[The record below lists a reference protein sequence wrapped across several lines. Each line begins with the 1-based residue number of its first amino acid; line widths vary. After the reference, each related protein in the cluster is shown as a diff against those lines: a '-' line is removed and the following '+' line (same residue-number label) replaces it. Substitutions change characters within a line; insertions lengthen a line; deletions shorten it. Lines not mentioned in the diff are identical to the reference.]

1 MNLSMLITGG
11 VALGAIISPLLTT
24 IANKVYEYRI
34 RKFNFEKQSLQN
46 ELKSKKTEYSDLKL
60 AVENYIDSIN
70 RVIVTEH
77 NKNEVS
83 KYSNGSNVHEPYSQ
97 EMNNFMNCT
106 LKLRLLINDPEILK
120 QISRVS
126 HSIRAIDEN
135 SDYLNNLVSLLNK
148 LISDKAS
155 EIEKFNGELRRL
167 LK

>member
-1 MNLSMLITGG
+1 MNLSMMITSGI
-11 VALGAIISPLLTT
+11 ALGAIVSPLFTT
-24 IANKVYEYRI
+24 LVNKIFETRA
-34 RKFNFEKQSLQN
+34 RKFNLKKQSLQN
-46 ELKSKKTEYSDLKL
+46 ELKSKKTEYSDLKF
-60 AVENYIDSIN
+60 AIENYIDSIN

-77 NKNEVS
+77 NKNEAL
-83 KYSNGSNVHEPYSQ
+83 KFNNTNVHKPYSQ
-97 EMNNFMNCT
+97 EMNNFMDCT
-106 LKLRLLINDPEILK
+106 YKLRLLINDPEILK

>member
-46 ELKSKKTEYSDLKL
+46 ELKSKKAEYSDLKF
-60 AVENYIDSIN
+60 AIENYIDSIN

-77 NKNEVS
+77 NKKDIS
-83 KYSNGSNVHEPYSQ
+83 KYVYEPYSQ

-106 LKLRLLINDPEILK
+106 LRLRLLINDPEILK
-120 QISRVS
+120 QIYRVS
-126 HSIRAIDEN
+126 LSIRAMDE
-135 SDYLNNLVSLLNK
+135 SSKLLNSLLALLNQ

-155 EIEKFNGELRRL
+155 EIRTFNEELRRL

>member
-24 IANKVYEYRI
+24 IVNKIYEYRI
-34 RKFNFEKQSLQN
+34 RKFNFKKQLLQK
-46 ELKSKKTEYSDLKL
+46 ELKSKKDEYYDLKL
-60 AVENYIDSIN
+60 AIENYVDSAT

-77 NKNEVS
+77 NKNEIS
-83 KYSNGSNVHEPYSQ
+83 KYKGNNIHEVYSK

-106 LKLRLLINDPEILK
+106 LRLRLLINNPEILK
-120 QISRVS
+120 QIYRVS
-126 HSIRAIDEN
+126 LSIRAMNE
-135 SDYLNNLVSLLNK
+135 SSKLLNSLLALLNQ

-155 EIEKFNGELRRL
+155 EIKTFNEELRRL